1 MLCDEVTAL
10 LPALVDG
17 DDADPQAALHIE
29 TCLRCQAELARYR
42 RLLRTLAL
50 LRTRY
55 AEPTPGLLGETLAS
69 RALAGASLI
78 VCAVVVMTVGIG
90 PLRRRLAR
98 YTARSE

>member
-1 MLCDEVTAL
+1 VNPVVAVILGWA
-10 LPALVDG
+10 
-17 DDADPQAALHIE
+17 
-29 TCLRCQAELARYR
+29 
-42 RLLRTLAL
+42 
-50 LRTRY
+50 
-55 AEPTPGLLGETLAS
+55 LLGETLAS